1 MECIANS
8 NQETIITT
16 KGMDRTREGATS
28 IEVVTTTEVVAEEEA
43 EEASTKDKVN
53 QDNTLT
59 MVSSKTTW
67 VKSNNMAVTT

>member
-1 MECIANS
+1 
-8 NQETIITT
+8 
-16 KGMDRTREGATS
+16 MDRTREGATS
-28 IEVVTTTEVVAEEEA
+28 IIEVVTTTEVAEEEA

>member
-1 MECIANS
+1 
-8 NQETIITT
+8 
-16 KGMDRTREGATS
+16 MDRTREGATS
-28 IEVVTTTEVVAEEEA
+28 IIEVVTTTEVAEEEA
-43 EEASTKDKVN
+43 EEASTKIKVN